1 MGKPPSEYNYNHA
14 TSSSKNSANGIPP
27 FANRPL
33 PFLCHESA
41 MNQRGHSHMINNQGT
56 CCSQQ
61 PLLSNEHIY
70 TEYEPYQHRQPY
82 NPRWVSVTNRAKK
95 PILILNLFPLIR
107 PIIDYATAMILC
119 QIASAQSKRHR
130 QHYSSSTI
138 PATISAHW
146 IHQRSLS
153 ISMRWWMAQTIAI
166 QSTNVRPIAAR
177 WSVINDT
184 IIRHSSTRTL
194 IITVRAAMAAITII
208 VNENKRL
215 SIIGIRR
222 KMAVPRSSRNLN
234 IITTICWLHRSISRV
249 MATTTTSL
257 AMAQIVA
264 TTMKTRATWAK
275 WPSPRTRSSQ
285 SMKTMKLATIVT
297 RATIRWPTMRYFRR
311 AVAVARQSQ
320 SQIGIIWRPQQV
332 RRAMA
337 AVKSAV

>member
-1 MGKPPSEYNYNHA
+1 M
-14 TSSSKNSANGIPP
+14 
-27 FANRPL
+27 
-33 PFLCHESA
+33 
-41 MNQRGHSHMINNQGT
+41 
-56 CCSQQ
+56 
-61 PLLSNEHIY
+61 
-70 TEYEPYQHRQPY
+70 
-82 NPRWVSVTNRAKK
+82 
-95 PILILNLFPLIR
+95 NLFPLIR

-119 QIASAQSKRHR
+119 RIASAQSKRHR
-130 QHYSSSTI
+130 QHCSSSTM

-146 IHQRSLS
+146 IQQRSLS
-153 ISMRWWMAQTIAI
+153 ISMRWWMARTIAI

-234 IITTICWLHRSISRV
+234 IITTICWLHRWWISRV
-249 MATTTTSL
+249 TATTTTSL
-257 AMAQIVA
+257 AMTQIVA
-264 TTMKTRATWAK
+264 TTTTTHATWAK
-275 WPSPRTRSSQ
+275 WPSPRTRSSP
-285 SMKTMKLATIVT
+285 SMKTMRLATIVT

-311 AVAVARQSQ
+311 AAVARQSQ
-320 SQIGIIWRPQQV
+320 SQIGIIWRPQRPRV

-337 AVKSAV
+337 AVMSAV